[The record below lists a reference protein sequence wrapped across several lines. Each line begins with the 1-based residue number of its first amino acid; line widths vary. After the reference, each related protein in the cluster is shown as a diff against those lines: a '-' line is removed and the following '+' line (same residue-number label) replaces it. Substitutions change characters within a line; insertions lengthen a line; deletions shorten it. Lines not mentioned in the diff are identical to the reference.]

1 MSSENSRG
9 RPVDDAKTG
18 AMLRAA
24 RAHFFSRGYEE
35 TRLDEVAADAG
46 VSKVTIY
53 NRFGDKAA
61 LLSACVSAECER
73 MQAEIGL
80 HRPDNRTFSERL
92 NRFGVTLLT
101 FLLSPEHVGFDRMIS
116 MEGVRSPELA
126 KLFFEA
132 GPKRMQAALV
142 SLLDEGI
149 AVRQIAT
156 ENPHEAAEHLMGMW
170 KGMADMHLRFA
181 QPYDRSLH
189 SVTRRVQRATSRFL
203 RAYAV

>member
-1 MSSENSRG
+1 M
-9 RPVDDAKTG
+9 DDAKTG
-18 AMLRAA
+18 AILRAA

-80 HRPDNRTFSERL
+80 HRQDNLSFAERL
-92 NRFGVTLLT
+92 NLFGITLVT
-101 FLLSPEHVGFDRMIS
+101 FLFSPEHVGFDRMIS

-126 KLFFEA
+126 HLFFDA
-132 GPKRMQAALV
+132 GPKRMHAALV
-142 SLLDEGI
+142 SLVGEGI
-149 AVRQIAT
+149 AAGQIVS
-156 ENPHEAAEHLMGMW
+156 ENPQEAAEHLAGMW
-170 KGMADMHLRFA
+170 KGMADLHLRFS
-181 QPYDRSLH
+181 QPYDRTPDK
-189 SVTRRVQRATSRFL
+189 VAQRVQRATTRFL
-203 RAYAV
+203 RAYAI